1 MTFEIGLILIII
13 ALAFVLFATEALP
26 IDVVA
31 LLTLGILI
39 VTGRLT
45 LEQSLAGFSNPAVIT
60 IATLFILS
68 HTLKKS
74 GILEYVIIRINKIVS
89 SSKILGLSVYWLSI
103 AVASAFVNNTAV
115 VALFIPVTLRMAER
129 FDISPSKILI
139 PLSYSAILGGTLT
152 LVGTSTNLL
161 VNSIFVQ
168 SGNYTA
174 LGLFEFARFGIVN
187 LLIGITYVVTVG
199 PRLIPSRIVKKNLT
213 ENYQL
218 GEFLTE
224 VKILEDSPMVGN
236 TCLDRGINKN
246 YDIIVLSIL
255 RGDRVITNQIRDTK
269 LKAGDILS
277 IRGSLDDFIR
287 MKKIEKVS
295 LISDEK
301 MTQKELESEDNV
313 LIEGVVRNRSRI
325 VGHSLMKINF
335 RRQFGAF
342 VLAIR
347 REGKLL
353 RSKIATVVLKP
364 FDTLLIYG
372 TREKV
377 NELASSGNLIILG
390 EVDAEL
396 KKHRFWWMS
405 IVVIFIVIIVAALAF
420 MTIVKAAL
428 LGVIVLLAFRVVTP
442 QEAYRSIH
450 WQVIILIAAL
460 IPLQYAVAES
470 GTAEWIG
477 STLLALSSIFPA
489 EIVPFVLLAMVYLI
503 TTVLTEV
510 ASNAATAIIMT
521 PIVLS
526 LSLNLGLDPRPFIF
540 GICFAASASFITPVG
555 YQTNLMI
562 YGPGGYKFTDY
573 IKVGSP
579 LAITLWIAATFLI
592 PVIWP
597 FTKI

>member
-68 HTLKKS
+68 HALKKS

>member
-39 VTGRLT
+39 ITGRLT

-60 IATLFILS
+60 IATLFVLS
-68 HTLKKS
+68 HALKKS

-89 SSKILGLSVYWLSI
+89 RSKILGLSIYWLSI

-129 FDISPSKILI
+129 FDISPSKVLI

-161 VNSIFVQ
+161 VNSILVQ
-168 SGNYTA
+168 NDNYTA

-187 LLIGITYVVTVG
+187 LVIGITYVVTIG

-224 VKILEDSPMVGN
+224 VKILEDSPMIDK

-246 YDIIVLSIL
+246 YDIIVLNIL
-255 RGDRVITNQIRDTK
+255 RGDHTITKQIRDTK
-269 LKAGDILS
+269 LKAGDVLS
-277 IRGSLDDFIR
+277 VRGSLDDFIR

-301 MTQKELESEDNV
+301 MTQRELESEDNV

-325 VGHSLMKINF
+325 VGRSLMKINF
-335 RRQFGAF
+335 RRRFGAF

-347 REGKLL
+347 REGKLVHN
-353 RSKIATVVLKP
+353 KIATVVLKP

-377 NELASSGNLIILG
+377 NELASSGNFIILG

-405 IVVIFIVIIVAALAF
+405 IVVIFIVIMVAALAF

-428 LGVIVLLAFRVVTP
+428 LGVIVLLVFGVVTP
-442 QEAYRSIH
+442 QEAYRAIH

-477 STLLALSSIFPA
+477 STLLVLSSVFPA
-489 EIVPFVLLAMVYLI
+489 EIVPYVLLSLVYLI

-521 PIVLS
+521 PIVLV

-579 LAITLWIAATFLI
+579 LAIILWIAATFLI